1 MQVSGK
7 MRPVGSL
14 TSNAPWTPTVI
25 ECQQK
30 KKKIAKKA
38 FTYRENSLEMKAD
51 QQFDSDI
58 KHRDQNVSLEREKY
72 IPWST

>member
-1 MQVSGK
+1 MQVSVK
-7 MRPVGSL
+7 MRPVGYL
-14 TSNAPWTPTVI
+14 TSNAPWAPTVI

-30 KKKIAKKA
+30 KNSKKA

-58 KHRDQNVSLEREKY
+58 KHRDQNVNLEREKY